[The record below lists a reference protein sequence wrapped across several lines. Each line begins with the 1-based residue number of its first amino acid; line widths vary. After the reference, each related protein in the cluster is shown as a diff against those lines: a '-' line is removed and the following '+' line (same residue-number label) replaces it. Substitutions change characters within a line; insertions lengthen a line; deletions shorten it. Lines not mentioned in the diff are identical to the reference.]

1 MTDERR
7 RTHARLDPR
16 SPLVL
21 DTRELGRR
29 PGSMRTLS
37 RTIPAPGDLGFDVLG
52 VRDGAPV
59 DLDLRLE
66 SVMEGVLVTGTARAT
81 AVGECVRCLDPIER
95 SLEVD
100 LQELYAYPGHER
112 DDDDDADLPEL
123 EGDLLDL
130 EPVLRDAVVLALP
143 LQPLCRDD
151 CPGLCSECGARLA
164 DDPGHT
170 HESTDPRWAAL
181 QGLIDT
187 HQIDTST
194 TASTAQTEES

>member
-7 RTHARLDPR
+7 RTPARLDPR

-37 RTIPAPGDLGFDVLG
+37 RSVPAPGDLGFDVLG
-52 VRDGAPV
+52 VRDGSPV

-66 SVMEGVLVTGTARAT
+66 SVMEGVLVSGTARA
-81 AVGECVRCLDPIER
+81 AVVGECVRCLDPIER
-95 SLEVD
+95 SIEVE

-143 LQPLCRDD
+143 LQPLCRDE

-164 DDPGHT
+164 DDPGHA
-170 HESTDPRWAAL
+170 HESTDLRWAAL
-181 QGLIDT
+181 QDL
-187 HQIDTST
+187 IDTST
-194 TASTAQTEES
+194 TTRTTQTEES